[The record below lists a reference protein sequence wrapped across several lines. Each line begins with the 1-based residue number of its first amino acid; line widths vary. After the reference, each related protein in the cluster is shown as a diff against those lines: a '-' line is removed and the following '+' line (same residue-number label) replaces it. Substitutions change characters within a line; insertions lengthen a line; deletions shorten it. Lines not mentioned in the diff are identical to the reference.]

1 MGVGA
6 ACTRL
11 QPLVTRPALP
21 SLVLKG
27 LGCRLLARCRA
38 MAYAAGVGV
47 RWLFGTLG
55 VVSPDSLLEAPQ
67 TLFSELSPQ
76 GGLACLLGSEIG
88 APVRVSS
95 EWRVAVSTVFPA
107 PSFLFVFLRVPTCLY
122 LITSCFQSLHV
133 SLV

>member
-88 APVRVSS
+88 ATVLGSEIGATASPQNGESPLLLLPRPLSYSCSYVCLRVS
-95 EWRVAVSTVFPA
+95 
-107 PSFLFVFLRVPTCLY
+107 
-122 LITSCFQSLHV
+122 I
-133 SLV
+133 